1 MPRILPSQFA
11 TATKQILAKRTIM
24 RKIINLKDSKSV
36 HDQVTQTA
44 VSAAKESLQ
53 AGNIIALP
61 TDTIYGIAALAQ
73 LPNAVDKLYNTK
85 GRRRDNPIS
94 ICVGDVADLKRQM
107 VFVGIRIPDFPFIRE
122 VARACDQPLAL
133 TSANKSLALS
143 SLAIDEFQSLWD
155 QLDVIFDGGRIS
167 QSGDDQSS
175 RLGSTVINLSVEGY
189 FKIIR
194 KGSAFEN
201 TVKLLVNKYGLIE
214 LIDSKDN

>member
-1 MPRILPSQFA
+1 
-11 TATKQILAKRTIM
+11 
-24 RKIINLKDSKSV
+24 
-36 HDQVTQTA
+36 A

-94 ICVGDVADLKRQM
+94 ICVGDVADLKRQVHLRPWCSVCVCDALLYDLLPGPVTL
-107 VFVGIRIPDFPFIRE
+107 VFQRHPVLNPKLNPNTNLVGIRIPDFPFIRE